1 MKGFTNIIK
10 KLDRDLIKF
19 MSIFLGGLA
28 LYYIGISLKSATNII
43 DAISSFTATKA
54 SFLLELFGVK
64 VSHYN
69 SVIFSLDY
77 SIKVGFGCEGT
88 EPIALLVSA
97 ILASKSSIKSK
108 VLGVSLGTIIL
119 LTWNDLRVVS
129 LFIIGQNHNSYF
141 DLMHND
147 ILPFISV
154 LFTLTLYLL
163 WLKLARKK

>member
-1 MKGFTNIIK
+1 MKGNTNIIK
-10 KLDRDLIKF
+10 KVDKDFVKF
-19 MSIFLGGLA
+19 ILIFLSGLA
-28 LYYIGISLKSATNII
+28 LYYVAISFKAATSLI

-54 SFLLELFGVK
+54 SFLLDLFGVK
-64 VSHYN
+64 VSHYS
-69 SVIFSLDY
+69 SVIFSPDY

-97 ILASKSSIKSK
+97 ILASKTNMKSK
-108 VLGVSLGTIIL
+108 VLGVSIGTIL
-119 LTWNDLRVVS
+119 LLVWNDLRVVS

-154 LFTLTLYLL
+154 LFTLSLYLL
-163 WLKLARKK
+163 WLKLTRKN